1 MRRTLMIAG
10 IMALTAL
17 AAPSAT
23 ALAQEEARDLSTP
36 KPAWLTP
43 DLEAKIKAS
52 GTEGYDVKFARA
64 GGEENAALQP
74 DCLGTAP
81 PYAGTAGVDI
91 KAVSAAT
98 CMVSP
103 HGCSMN
109 FIFSDGVANYIG
121 TAGHCVAGGRTVI
134 AQIATRVDP
143 TDSVVVTLAAIGNVV
158 KSWNAGIGRDF
169 ALVKIDPGFKV
180 MPGVSGAFGPTG
192 VFCGDPVGQPVM
204 HFGHGYIFL
213 VGQGTMKFGEVV
225 PDLSAVVKFADPGG
239 FNWVGYGVPG
249 DSGSEV
255 MNDAGLAVGDLTHGL
270 SVAGLPVPGISFG
283 MDMKTIF
290 GLLGSSYKLVT
301 VDGRRVG
308 CTGGL
313 VGV

>member
-1 MRRTLMIAG
+1 MIAG
-10 IMALTAL
+10 IMAVAAL
-17 AAPSAT
+17 AGPST
-23 ALAQEEARDLSTP
+23 SALAEEVHDLSTP
-36 KPAWLTP
+36 KPEWLTP

-64 GGEENAALQP
+64 GSEENAALQP

-109 FIFSDGVANYIG
+109 FIFNDGVSNYIG

-143 TDSVVVTLAAIGNVV
+143 TDSVVVTLAAIGSVV

-169 ALVKIDPGFKV
+169 ALVKINPGFKV

-213 VGQGTMKFGEVV
+213 VGQGTMKFGEVI
-225 PDLSAVVKFADPGG
+225 PDLSAVIKFTDPGG

-270 SVAGLPVPGISFG
+270 GVAGLPVPGLSFG

-290 GLLGSSYKLVT
+290 SLIGNSYKLVT

-308 CTGGL
+308 CAGGL
-313 VGV
+313 VGI